1 MRHLV
6 RSFFATLACFVV
18 VAQGSPADAAPGQI
32 PSIGPFLERCPQNDP
47 AYAQIRADF
56 QLRRNGALVGSVGC
70 SEPISAM
77 PVAQYTDELL
87 VLQGLRVMYYMD
99 RGATGHLPWTPGTL
113 YDWMRSRIGGID
125 ISDAGWS
132 YCCVEY
138 GSVRHIVVGAQDDFN
153 REFDK
158 RWRGIAGNIDLYAH
172 EARHADG
179 FPHSSCC
186 GITGGCDDAFSEDAA
201 MPPYGIQWFLNRAWL
216 TGDINVGFSC
226 LPAAEATETANW
238 HLVSVN
244 SVFRDRFCAGQ
255 PAIVP
260 MPAAPGG
267 PCLQTQLCF
276 YTVTPC
282 RVFDSRDPG
291 LGGPAPLIGGSQNAV
306 PLAGHCG
313 VPTTAAAV
321 SLNVTVTGPT
331 VQGHLRLFPSGAALP
346 VVSTINY
353 VAGQTRANNA
363 VTRLGASG
371 TLEVYVGQSGGSV
384 HVIVDV
390 NGYFE

>member
-1 MRHLV
+1 MTRLV
-6 RSFFATLACFVV
+6 RWSFATLACFVL
-18 VAQGSPADAAPGQI
+18 VAQERPADAAPGQI

-47 AYAQIRADF
+47 AYAQIRTDF

-113 YDWMRSRIGGID
+113 YDWVRSRIGGID
-125 ISDAGWS
+125 ISDAGGS

-138 GSVRHIVVGAQDDFN
+138 GGVRHIVVRAQDDFN

-201 MPPYGIQWFLNRAWL
+201 MSPYGIQWFLNRAWL

-267 PCLQTQLCF
+267 PCALTQLSF

-282 RVFDSRDPG
+282 RVFDTRESSGPT
-291 LGGPAPLIGGSQNAV
+291 LGAPLTCGSDRTFTV
-306 PLAGHCG
+306 AGTCG
-313 VPTTAAAV
+313 VPATARAV
-321 SLNVTVTGPT
+321 SLNLTGT
-331 VQGHLRLFPSGAALP
+331 GSSAQGNLRLFASGTPAPL
-346 VVSTINY
+346 VSSLNY
-353 VAGQTRANNA
+353 AAGQTRANNA
-363 VTRLGASG
+363 VIPLGTGGQISALCSPSG
-371 TLEVYVGQSGGSV
+371 TT
-384 HVIVDV
+384 HVVLDV
-390 NGYFE
+390 NGYFQ